1 MICKNLPDS
10 FSIVSIRTIC
20 HCVGYPGLW
29 LDSCLSSSFKVS
41 VGQETKPAIWP
52 AGAVVRST
60 SARKIGKTSK
70 KKSSG
75 YPKNVDR
82 IAGFPL
88 RVQDYLYRILNIYI
102 SIFLVNVR
110 FEKLLFKKIYLNV
123 IGSAAQKM
131 SVS

>member
-29 LDSCLSSSFKVS
+29 LDSCLSSPFKVS
-41 VGQETKPAIWP
+41 VGQETKPAIRP
-52 AGAVVRST
+52 AGAVVRSI

-70 KKSSG
+70 KNSSG
-75 YPKNVDR
+75 YPTDVNR

-88 RVQDYLYRILNIYI
+88 RVQDYIYRILNIYI

-110 FEKLLFKKIYLNV
+110 FEKLLLKKGLIL
-123 IGSAAQKM
+123 
-131 SVS
+131 